1 MGLIFDVG
9 NGNNWVSRYS
19 KTLQGAP
26 AMVPGNYESIPPQ
39 IIPITFT
46 GHLIAIFADS
56 THKKD
61 TWFTAG
67 WLWQR
72 VLINIGTGATAPNAT
87 VQRKYKFYLG
97 QLTILTIPKLASEYG
112 LTISI
117 PRWLTQIEFEIYEY
131 VGEIIDTTEVQLEQ
145 IQADLLNLINDNQGG
160 SADSETG
167 LTTQQKA
174 TITYFTNFL

>member
-19 KTLQGAP
+19 KTLQGTP

-56 THKKD
+56 TQKKD

-72 VLINIGTGATAPNAT
+72 VLVNIGTGSTAPNAT
-87 VQRKYKFYLG
+87 VQRKYKFYLK
-97 QLTILTIPKLASEYG
+97 QLTLLTMPKLTSNYA
-112 LTISI
+112 LTVSI
-117 PRWLTQIEFEIYEY
+117 PPWLKQIEFEIYEY
-131 VGEIIDTTEVQLEQ
+131 VGEIVDTTDLKLDQ
-145 IQADLLNLINDNQGG
+145 IQADLLNCLNNNQGG
-160 SADSETG
+160 SGNSETI

>member
-56 THKKD
+56 TQKKD

-72 VLINIGTGATAPNAT
+72 VLVNIGTGSTAPNAT

-97 QLTILTIPKLASEYG
+97 QLTLITMPKLSSNYA

-131 VGEIIDTTEVQLEQ
+131 VGDIIDTTEVKLDQ
-145 IQADLLNLINDNQGG
+145 IQADLLDCLNNNQGG
-160 SADSETG
+160 SGDSGTE
-167 LTTQQKA
+167 LTTPQKA